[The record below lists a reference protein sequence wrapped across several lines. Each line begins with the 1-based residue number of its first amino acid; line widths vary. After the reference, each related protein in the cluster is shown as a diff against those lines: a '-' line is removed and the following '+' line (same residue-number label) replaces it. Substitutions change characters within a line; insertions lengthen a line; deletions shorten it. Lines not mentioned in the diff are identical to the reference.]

1 MWRELR
7 EAVRGLGRAPG
18 FAAAAVGTLAL
29 GIGATTAIFTLVEQ
43 VMLRPL
49 PVERP
54 GELWRVGDADA
65 CCYATGYKQG
75 DWNLFSW
82 EQWRELRAGTR
93 GFEELAAF
101 QVGEGNAE
109 LAVRRAGSP
118 EAAKTANGE
127 FVSGN
132 FFRTFG
138 VPAWRGRVFTDG
150 DDRVGAPAVA
160 VMSFHAWEG
169 KFGADPGVVGGTYLI
184 NGHPFTVIGVAAPRF
199 FGARVAAWGMPDLWL
214 PLGDEPVIAGAT
226 SRLKNPALEWLDLIG
241 RVQPGTNAKT
251 LEAQVQVE
259 LNEWIESHTAEMSA
273 QEQALEGKQTVHV
286 TPGGAGVSLMKDDY
300 KDALGLLLAA
310 SICVLLVACAN
321 VANLLLARGMK
332 ERGETALRAAL
343 GASRGRLVGKALAES
358 VVLAVAGGAA
368 GIAVAYAGAGLILRL
383 AFTGENTWVPVSAAP
398 SWTVLGFAL
407 AVSVATG
414 VLFGIAPAWMS
425 ARADPIEALKGTQR
439 TVGGGRHGLQK
450 ALVVAQAA
458 VSVVLLSAAAML
470 GQSLRNL
477 ETRNFGFEPAG
488 RYVVSIDPK
497 ISGLKVEQMV
507 PLFREIGER
516 LKAVPGVKMA
526 SPALF
531 TPLSGGYWGRAIRVE
546 GQAEPGP
553 AEDMESAW
561 TRVTPGFFETI
572 GDRIVAGRAI
582 GDEDRAGAQPVAV
595 VNEAFARK
603 FFGNENPVGRRFG
616 PAPRK
621 NAGTYEIV
629 GVAADVRWFAERGAV
644 TPMYFVPEAQ
654 EAAFAEA
661 ETESREVWSHF
672 LYSIVIWAPGKRTG
686 MEAAVRRAIAEADP
700 NLVVYG
706 VLPYSEVIRA
716 GFAQANMI
724 ASLTGLFG
732 MLGLVLAAVG
742 VYGVTAY
749 GVERRRSEIG
759 VRMALGADRGS
770 VVGMVV
776 KGAFGQVGLGLAL
789 GIPAA
794 VGAGKMMASR
804 LYGVPPWDPAVLAG
818 AAAVLGLAALAAAV
832 IPARRAAGV
841 DPVEALRA
849 E

>member
-1 MWRELR
+1 MWRGLLR
-7 EAVRGLGRAPG
+7 AVRGLRRAPG
-18 FAAAAVGTLAL
+18 FVTAAVGTLAL

-49 PVERP
+49 PVARP

-82 EQWRELRAGTR
+82 EQYREFRAGTR
-93 GFEELAAF
+93 GFEELAAL
-101 QVGEGNAE
+101 QPGEGNAE
-109 LAVRRAGSP
+109 LAVRRVGSA

-138 VPAWRGRVFTDG
+138 IAAWRGRMLTDE
-150 DDRVGAPAVA
+150 DDREGAPAVA
-160 VMSFHAWEG
+160 VMSFHTWEG
-169 KFGADPGVVGGTYLI
+169 KFGADPGVVGAAYLI
-184 NGHPFTVIGVAAPRF
+184 NGHPFTVIGVAPPGF

-226 SRLKNPALEWLDLIG
+226 SRLRNPALEWLDLIG
-241 RVQPGTNAKT
+241 RVRPGTDPKT
-251 LEAQVQVE
+251 VEAQVQVE
-259 LNEWIESHTAEMSA
+259 LGAWLQSHAAEMTA
-273 QEQALEGKQTVHV
+273 QERALAGKQTVHM
-286 TPGGAGVSLMKDDY
+286 TPGGAGVSLMRVEY
-300 KDALGLLLAA
+300 KDGLRLLLLA

-321 VANLLLARGMK
+321 VANLLLARGLK
-332 ERGETALRAAL
+332 ERSETALRAAL
-343 GASRGRLVGKALAES
+343 GASRGRLVGKALIES
-358 VVLAVAGGAA
+358 AVLAVAGGAA

-407 AVSVATG
+407 AVSVVTG
-414 VLFGIAPAWMS
+414 VVFGIAPAWMS
-425 ARADPIEALKGTQR
+425 ARADPMEALKGTQR
-439 TVGGGRHGLQK
+439 MVGGGRHGLQK
-450 ALVVAQAA
+450 TLVVAQAA

-477 ETRNFGFEPAG
+477 EGRDFGFEPAG
-488 RYVVSIDPK
+488 RYLVSMDPK
-497 ISGLKVEQMV
+497 ISGLKEERME
-507 PLFREIGER
+507 PLMGEIEGR
-516 LKAVPGVKMA
+516 LGAIPGVRGVG
-526 SPALF
+526 SALHA
-531 TPLSGGYWGRAIRVE
+531 PLTGAWTHTIRVE
-546 GQAEPGP
+546 GREEPGP

-561 TRVTPGFFETI
+561 TRVTPGFFAAM
-572 GDRIVAGRAI
+572 GDRMVAGRAI
-582 GDEDRAGAQPVAV
+582 GDGDRAGTQLVAV

-603 FFGNENPVGRRFG
+603 FFGNQNPVGRRFG

-629 GVAADVRWFAERGAV
+629 GVAADVRFSAERGAV
-644 TPMYFVPEAQ
+644 APLYFVPEAQ
-654 EAAFAEA
+654 ETKFAEA

-672 LYSIVIWAPGKRTG
+672 LYNIVMWAPGKRAG

-706 VLPYSEVIRA
+706 VQPYGEVIRED
-716 GFAQANMI
+716 FAQANMI

-732 MLGLVLAAVG
+732 VVGLVLAAMG

-776 KGAFGQVGLGLAL
+776 KGALGQVGLGLAV

-794 VGAGKMMASR
+794 AGAGEMMASR
-804 LYGVPPWDPAVLAG
+804 LFGVRPWDPAVLCG
-818 AAAVLGLAALAAAV
+818 AAAVLGLAALAAAA
-832 IPARRAAGV
+832 IPARRAARV